1 MLAAGKCN
9 EIRQQVSHVLEEAG
23 CSAGSRPLSVREV
36 VEALGIGLVPYST
49 LTEQEV
55 QQLSQAFGGA
65 LPPGLLLH
73 EPEGPT
79 LIWYDD
85 SLDSQQQD
93 RAMAHELGHWKR
105 QHCQASALAE
115 EEAEFFS
122 ETLVKSIGRLT
133 AEHFRRA
140 GMKSMYDIHLDREV
154 V

>member
-9 EIRQQVSHVLEEAG
+9 EIRRQVSHVLEEAG
-23 CSAGSRPLSVREV
+23 CSAGSPLSIREV
-36 VEALGIGLVPYST
+36 IGALGIGLVPYST

-73 EPEGPT
+73 EPGHPG

>member
-1 MLAAGKCN
+1 MN
-9 EIRQQVSHVLEEAG
+9 
-23 CSAGSRPLSVREV
+23 PLSIRDIVSS
-36 VEALGIGLVPYST
+36 LSLQLVPYST

-65 LPPGLLLH
+65 LPPGLLQH

-85 SLDSQQQD
+85 TLTPWQQD
-93 RAMAHELGHWKR
+93 RAIAHELGHWKR

-133 AEHFRRA
+133 AEHIRRA

>member
-9 EIRQQVSHVLEEAG
+9 EIRRQVSKVLEEAG
-23 CSAGSRPLSVREV
+23 RSTGSLLSVRQV
-36 VEALGIGLVPYST
+36 VGAMGIGLVPYST
-49 LTEQEV
+49 LTEQELV
-55 QQLSQAFGGA
+55 ILSQAFGGA

-73 EPEGPT
+73 EPEAPA

-85 SLDSQQQD
+85 SLDPQQQD

-122 ETLVKSIGRLT
+122 ETMVKSIGRLT
-133 AEHFRRA
+133 ADHIKRA
-140 GMKSMYDIHLDREV
+140 GMNSMYDINNMSREV

>member
-1 MLAAGKCN
+1 MGFRAMAFESGTWSRMGRFLAA
-9 EIRQQVSHVLEEAG
+9 
-23 CSAGSRPLSVREV
+23 PLSIREV
-36 VEALGIGLVPYST
+36 IG
-49 LTEQEV
+49 
-55 QQLSQAFGGA
+55 
-65 LPPGLLLH
+65 
-73 EPEGPT
+73 
-79 LIWYDD
+79 
-85 SLDSQQQD
+85 
-93 RAMAHELGHWKR
+93 AMAHELGHWKR